1 MKNKYITFIFL
12 MVQNKEYFKIVSCLY
27 QLKDTL
33 NILVALL
40 RWISNGMSEE
50 NVENIRQQFCTN
62 FS

>member
-1 MKNKYITFIFL
+1 MFL
-12 MVQNKEYFKIVSCLY
+12 MVQNKEFFKIVSCLY